1 VFVTFALGVSMAV
14 VSRLTA
20 PLVSALAVAAVAAS
34 AQQPATPHPG
44 DSTFAPKVGQAAPDF
59 TLPGATR
66 FGVLKEPVRLAE
78 YRGQIVVLA
87 FFPKARTKG

>member
-1 VFVTFALGVSMAV
+1 MGV

-20 PLVSALAVAAVAAS
+20 PLVSALALAAVSAS
-34 AQQPATPHPG
+34 AQQPASPQPG
-44 DSTFAPKVGQAAPDF
+44 GAASAPTVGQTAPDF

-66 FGVLKEPVRLAE
+66 FGVLKEPVRLAD
-78 YRGQIVVLA
+78 YHGQIVVLA